1 MREDIH
7 IPGWLL
13 MAVVGGL
20 AMLLSN
26 LVVAGGK
33 HPLEAAALAVIIGL
47 LARNIGVVPALFHS
61 GIKQFE
67 KPLI

>member
-1 MREDIH
+1 MTLSFWNKEH

-13 MAVVGGL
+13 MVAVGVL

-33 HPLEAAALAVIIGL
+33 HPLEATALAVAACSILMISL
-47 LARNIGVVPALFHS
+47 LL
-61 GIKQFE
+61 
-67 KPLI
+67 